1 MILTAKNVPSTPV
14 PPCCPVSILRMRRPK
29 AEGGIMPV
37 QPAAFTGSAAQLGV
51 PFYQRA
57 KVYFDQVNVQEGF
70 AWQQI

>member
-1 MILTAKNVPSTPV
+1 
-14 PPCCPVSILRMRRPK
+14 
-29 AEGGIMPV
+29 MPV

-70 AWQQI
+70 ARQQI

>member
-1 MILTAKNVPSTPV
+1 LLAGFNIAYAQ
-14 PPCCPVSILRMRRPK
+14 

-37 QPAAFTGSAAQLGV
+37 QPAAFTGSAAQPGV

-70 AWQQI
+70 ARQQI